1 MSCTPVLSV
10 TELDAYYGHRRVLTR
25 VSLSIL
31 PGEIV
36 CLMGPNGAGKS
47 TLLLAITSALP
58 PAHGTVEICGARPES
73 HFRRNLF
80 AQIGYLGHEPGLYY
94 DLAPAENLRAFA
106 GMMSAKIP
114 EDRIANLLARSGI
127 PSHRLTEPVRNYSRG
142 MRQRVGLVRALCHNP
157 AVLLLDEPLNG
168 LDPQGEGVL
177 LELLKEHRAAR
188 GSAVI
193 VTHSDEPF
201 LGTATRFV
209 FLREGEIAADLPAE
223 KYTEKAKARVR
234 EILYG

>member
-1 MSCTPVLSV
+1 MTVAPVLSV
-10 TELDAYYGHRRVLTR
+10 TDLDTYYGHRRVLAR
-25 VSLSIL
+25 LSLSVG

-47 TLLLAITSALP
+47 TLLLAVTSAVP
-58 PAHGTVEICGARPES
+58 PAHGSVEICGLRPES
-73 HFRRNLF
+73 HFRRELF
-80 AQIGYLGHEPGLYY
+80 ARIGYLGHEPGLYY
-94 DLAPAENLRAFA
+94 DLSPAENLRAFC
-106 GMMSAKIP
+106 GLMSSTIS
-114 EDRIANLLARSGI
+114 EERIQNLLARSGI
-127 PSHRLTEPVRNYSRG
+127 APHRLTEPVRNYSRG

-168 LDPQGEGVL
+168 LDPQGEHVL
-177 LELLKEHRAAR
+177 LELLKEH
-188 GSAVI
+188 GSAGGAAVV

-209 FLREGEIAADLPAE
+209 FLRDGQIVADLPAE
-223 KYTEKAKARVR
+223 KYNDTAKARIR